1 MIAVVVLGAG
11 RSRRMGARNK
21 LLLALPSGQTIL
33 RSVLEAAVAAQIG
46 PVLLV
51 TGHEAQAVAA
61 QAAGLAVRCVEA
73 ADYAQGLSASLRA
86 GVAAVPADCAGA
98 LICLSDMPFVT
109 PDLLRALAAALV
121 PPFDIV
127 QPVFQGQPGNPVLW
141 GRAHFAAMAE
151 LRGDEGARSLL
162 IANRERLKRLDVGTD
177 AVLQDIDTPE
187 AYAAVSRA

>member
-1 MIAVVVLGAG
+1 M
-11 RSRRMGARNK
+11 
-21 LLLALPSGQTIL
+21 
-33 RSVLEAAVAAQIG
+33 
-46 PVLLV
+46 
-51 TGHEAQAVAA
+51 
-61 QAAGLAVRCVEA
+61 
-73 ADYAQGLSASLRA
+73 
-86 GVAAVPADCAGA
+86 
-98 LICLSDMPFVT
+98 
-109 PDLLRALAAALV
+109 
-121 PPFDIV
+121 

>member
-21 LLLALPSGQTIL
+21 LLLALPSGKTIL

-51 TGHEAQAVAA
+51 TGHEAPAVAA

-86 GVAAVPADCAGA
+86 GVAAVPADCTGA
-98 LICLSDMPFVT
+98 LICLGDMPF
-109 PDLLRALAAALV
+109 
-121 PPFDIV
+121 
-127 QPVFQGQPGNPVLW
+127 
-141 GRAHFAAMAE
+141 E
-151 LRGDEGARSLL
+151 
-162 IANRERLKRLDVGTD
+162 VG
-177 AVLQDIDTPE
+177 
-187 AYAAVSRA
+187 S